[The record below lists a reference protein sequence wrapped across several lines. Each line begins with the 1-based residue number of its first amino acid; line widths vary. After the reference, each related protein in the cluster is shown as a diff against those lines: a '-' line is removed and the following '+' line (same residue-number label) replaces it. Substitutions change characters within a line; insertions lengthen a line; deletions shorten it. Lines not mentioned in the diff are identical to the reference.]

1 MGINVLSLFDGKS
14 GGMCAF
20 KKQGI
25 KGKIKTVDSYYD
37 NEKYNKAIVER
48 IKEAVGKDRSEDF
61 SQENSRDTKEITDKD
76 FSEFQDSTRKGRD
89 YFKKVIRELI
99 NKGMKTDE
107 TDIKKIIINIETSF
121 KSPDDRGT
129 NTRCKL
135 MGLDFFYSML
145 KLGPEKMR
153 EFGTDMVYISQKKGT
168 KKKDTFGPFG
178 KVY

>member
-1 MGINVLSLFDGKS
+1 
-14 GGMCAF
+14 
-20 KKQGI
+20 
-25 KGKIKTVDSYYD
+25 
-37 NEKYNKAIVER
+37 
-48 IKEAVGKDRSEDF
+48 
-61 SQENSRDTKEITDKD
+61 
-76 FSEFQDSTRKGRD
+76 
-89 YFKKVIRELI
+89 
-99 NKGMKTDE
+99 MKTDE
-107 TDIKKIIINIETSF
+107 TDIKKIIMNIETSF